1 LRRRR
6 ACAGTV
12 IDSVALSIEKGPAF
26 IEIPRLHILMATM
39 LVGVDKDDGFTL
51 IECFDT

>member
-1 LRRRR
+1 
-6 ACAGTV
+6 
-12 IDSVALSIEKGPAF
+12 
-26 IEIPRLHILMATM
+26 LHILMATM